1 MGWSESTW
9 GRRMSS
15 LKITLHLLA
24 LCLLLSITTKVSG
37 KPNPRHLLI
46 ETDEQATKTADYKA
60 PGTDYNKAENND
72 DYQQFIH
79 GNQITNSN
87 FNPVQ
92 LNGGCTSTGSMSTGC
107 VIGNGNTNNFNQG
120 NSGSIAQGGSEIKT
134 GGNNFNTR
142 VSPRGWG
149 PFW

>member
-1 MGWSESTW
+1 MGS
-9 GRRMSS
+9 RRMSS

-72 DYQQFIH
+72 DYQIFMT
-79 GNQITNSN
+79 GNQITNSVVK
-87 FNPVQ
+87 PVQ
-92 LNGGCTSTGSMSTGC
+92 LNGGCTSHGSMGTGC
-107 VIGNGNTNNFNQG
+107 VIGDGNTNNFNQG
-120 NSGSIAQGGSEIKT
+120 NSGSIAQGGSKIKT
-134 GGNNFNTR
+134 GNNRFNSHA
-142 VSPRGWG
+142 SPWWG
-149 PFW
+149 